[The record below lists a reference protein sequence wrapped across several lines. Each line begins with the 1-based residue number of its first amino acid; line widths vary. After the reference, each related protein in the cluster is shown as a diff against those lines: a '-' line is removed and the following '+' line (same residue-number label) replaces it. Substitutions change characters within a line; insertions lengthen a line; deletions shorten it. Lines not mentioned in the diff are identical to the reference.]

1 MPLYSYL
8 ARDKQGRP
16 VKGEVALD
24 NEGELVR
31 YLERKGL
38 LPIKFEKKVKQKAAK
53 FTLAALLP
61 KRIKKQTLIIFTR
74 QFASTIKAGIPVVNA
89 LRFLTEETEDKL
101 FKKILASVVT
111 DVEQGLSLSAA
122 LRKYPQTF
130 PELYVEMVASG
141 EASGT
146 LDKVMENLAQ
156 TMERDFRLYLEIKNA
171 LRYPALVMTAII
183 GAVFVIT
190 FFVIPKFARV
200 YGQFKMTLPLATRI
214 LIAVSNFLLHNIF
227 ILIFIV
233 LALIAGFNYW
243 KRTPKGKVI
252 WGKMKL
258 KIPILGDIF
267 IKVSLLRF
275 CFIFNA
281 LNSVGL
287 PILKSLEIV
296 SKTLGN
302 EFLKQRAEVF
312 KQGVLEGKS
321 LSSMISQ
328 DRYFPKLLANMIGV
342 GEQSGSMDVVLES
355 LAEFYDTELRSK
367 LDALTVTLEPMLTAF
382 LAVCV
387 FILALGVFLPMWNM
401 TQIFKLGR

>member
-16 VKGEVALD
+16 VKGEIALD

-31 YLERKGL
+31 YLEREGL
-38 LPIKFEKKVKQKAAK
+38 LPIKFEKKVEEKVTK
-53 FTLAALLP
+53 FTLAALIP

-74 QFASTIKAGIPVVNA
+74 QFASTIKAGIPLVNA
-89 LRFLTEETEDKL
+89 LRFLAEETEDKL
-101 FKKILASVVT
+101 FKKILASVVM
-111 DVEQGLSLSAA
+111 DVEQGLSLSVA
-122 LRKYPQTF
+122 LRKYPETF

-156 TMERDFRLYLEIKNA
+156 TMERDYRLYLEIKNA
-171 LRYPALVMTAII
+171 LRYPALVIIAII
-183 GAVFVIT
+183 VAIFVIT
-190 FFVIPKFARV
+190 LFVIPKFARV
-200 YGQFKMTLPLATRI
+200 YSQFKMPLPLPTRI

-227 ILIFIV
+227 ILMFIA
-233 LALIAGFNYW
+233 LALIVGFNYW
-243 KRTPKGKVI
+243 KRTPKGKIV

-267 IKVSLLRF
+267 MKVSLLRF

-302 EFLKQRAEVF
+302 EFLKQRADVF
-312 KQGVLEGKS
+312 KQGVSEGKS
-321 LSSMISQ
+321 LSAMISQ

-355 LAEFYDTELRSK
+355 LSEFYNTEVRSK
-367 LDALTVTLEPMLTAF
+367 LDTLTVTLEPMLTAF

-401 TQIFKLGR
+401 TQIFKLGG